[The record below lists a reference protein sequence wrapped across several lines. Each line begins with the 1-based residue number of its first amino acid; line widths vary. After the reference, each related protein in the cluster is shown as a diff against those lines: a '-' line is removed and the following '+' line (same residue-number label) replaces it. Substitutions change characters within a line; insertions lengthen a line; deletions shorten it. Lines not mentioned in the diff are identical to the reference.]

1 MASGTIH
8 LNESSASGNYI
19 DGKITWSSTT
29 DKDANTSDVTVK
41 LYVAKGHWDMQLTIP
56 TTGTWT
62 YTLKINGTTYTG
74 SKSDFS
80 VLEDWELVYTKT
92 VTGIKHDDDGG
103 KSITISASVLGPSGT
118 TLAGHKTEGSGTATF
133 DTVPRAS
140 TIESL
145 SCSTSY
151 LDGTI
156 TAKYTPKS
164 ALYYNQRIVYL
175 NHGGTI
181 TSIRSA
187 NLGQKSAEQQTS
199 TINLTDEELSAIYA
213 KVTNT
218 TSAKLR
224 VSFITY
230 SDSGYT
236 SKIGSAQYKE
246 ITLTIPTKIKP
257 TASLAVAAVNTNS
270 WIKSRGLY
278 VAGYSQVKLTL
289 TAKAGEGASISSRTI
304 SGDGFSV
311 SGSTVTANIDSAGG
325 YTFNGKITDSRG
337 RSASAPNAIEALP
350 YFPPAVTSLKVERG
364 TYSSGWIASENG
376 PDIRVL
382 FKVRLELVDNGNTY
396 SATFKLDGTATAPDY
411 GTTSDLASE
420 ASRAAYFYDID
431 GEISHAM
438 TLTVADKVGVSA
450 SATITIPS
458 KNVTIEFND
467 SGKGIAFG
475 KTSEKDAFECA
486 MDAEFSGKV
495 NFVGNGAAIEAIR
508 ASLGICKEI
517 WSGECSEGETVEI
530 PELTNYQMFRVYMT
544 GLSTIILAHRYN
556 GYLRGIG
563 GLRFNDGHRTYAI
576 NARTLD
582 SNGEPSPSGT
592 RLQITNLSYIDH
604 APDGSHG
611 KETAC
616 SLSRLVGIV

>member
-29 DKDANTSDVTVK
+29 DKEANTSDVTVK

-62 YTLKINGTTYTG
+62 YTLTINGANYTG

-103 KSITISASVLGPSGT
+103 KSITISASIIGPSGT
-118 TLAGHKTEGSGTATF
+118 TLAGHKTSGSGTATF
-133 DTVPRAS
+133 ETVPRAS
-140 TIESL
+140 TIDSL
-145 SCSTSY
+145 ICSTSY

-164 ALYYNQRIVYL
+164 ASYYNQRIVYL
-175 NHGGTI
+175 NHGGAI

-187 NLGQKSAEQQTS
+187 NLGQKSAAQQTS
-199 TINLTDEELSAIYA
+199 TINLTDDELSAIYA

-257 TASLAVAAVNTNS
+257 TASLAVAAVNTNT
-270 WIKSRGLY
+270 WIKSLGVY

-289 TAKAGEGASISSRTI
+289 TAKAGEGASLSSQTI

-311 SGSTVTANIDSAGG
+311 SGSTVTADIASAGS
-325 YTFNGKITDSRG
+325 YVFNGKATDSRG
-337 RSASAPNAIEALP
+337 RSASAPNAITALP
-350 YFPPAVTSLKVERG
+350 YSPPAVTTIVVERG
-364 TYSSGWIASENG
+364 EYTTEWVAGENG
-376 PDIRVL
+376 PDVRIV
-382 FKVRLELVDNGNTY
+382 FKVGLSLADNGNAY
-396 SATFKLDGTATAPDY
+396 SAAFTLDGSAKAPNGGATS
-411 GTTSDLASE
+411 GLASGVN
-420 ASRAAYFYDID
+420 RAVYFLDLD
-431 GEISHAM
+431 GETSH
-438 TLTVADKVGVSA
+438 TLTLAFTDKVGETTK
-450 SATITIPS
+450 ATVTIPS
-458 KNVTIEFND
+458 D
-467 SGKGIAFG
+467 SVVVEYRANGKGVAFG
-475 KTSEKDAFECA
+475 KTSERDGFECA
-486 MDAEFSGKV
+486 WPAHFGDYIYSKGMRVPLVQWGTVSITPSAENTPTSKVVTFSSPFPGNPSV
-495 NFVGNGAAIEAIR
+495 TLTPQTSVPGTTVLGVGTSARSTTDVTVWVTRTNTTATVVHWLAI
-508 ASLGICKEI
+508 
-517 WSGECSEGETVEI
+517 
-530 PELTNYQMFRVYMT
+530 Y
-544 GLSTIILAHRYN
+544 
-556 GYLRGIG
+556 
-563 GLRFNDGHRTYAI
+563 
-576 NARTLD
+576 
-582 SNGEPSPSGT
+582 
-592 RLQITNLSYIDH
+592 
-604 APDGSHG
+604 
-611 KETAC
+611 
-616 SLSRLVGIV
+616 